1 MVSGGDNQVQLPQGR
16 PGQSVQERG
25 EERAVGW
32 REAGFVDLALEDG
45 ELVAEGKTLTAVM
58 YRIAWPASSTTS
70 PTF

>member
-1 MVSGGDNQVQLPQGR
+1 VQLPQRR

-45 ELVAEGKTLTAVM
+45 ELVAKRQDLDVLVG
-58 YRIAWPASSTTS
+58 IADRQ
-70 PTF
+70 